1 VAPKIDEIDF
11 EPVSIN
17 DDGEIIVDVEF
28 VAPDLGLT
36 PEEFMEEMEAG
47 RVFQTAEK
55 GIDDDEGR
63 MRLTFRHRA
72 KETRFVIDENGQIVA
87 DA

>member
-1 VAPKIDEIDF
+1 MANRIDEIDF

-47 RVFQTAEK
+47 RVYQVAEK
-55 GIDDDEGR
+55 GVDDDEGR

>member
-1 VAPKIDEIDF
+1 MAHKIDEIDF

-36 PEEFMEEMEAG
+36 PEEFMTEMEAG

>member
-1 VAPKIDEIDF
+1 MDSRVDEIDF

-47 RVFQTAEK
+47 RVYQVAEK
-55 GIDDDEGR
+55 GIDDDVGR

-72 KETRFVIDENGQIVA
+72 KETRFVIDA
-87 DA
+87 

>member
-1 VAPKIDEIDF
+1 MPPKVDEIDF

-36 PEEFMEEMEAG
+36 PEEFMTEMEAG

-55 GIDDDEGR
+55 GIDDDSGR

-72 KETRFVIDENGQIVA
+72 KETRFVIDEDGRIVA